1 MANEEYPVLDFYLML
16 SILLVVVLL
25 LRTPQ
30 QNPNNAL
37 LHPGDHGAAVA
48 ANQVPDAG
56 AHQVH
61 GAGALLYPDDH
72 GAAVAANQVPD
83 AGPHQ
88 VHGAGALLYPED
100 HGAAVAAN
108 QVPDAGPHQGAHQV
122 QVVNEE
128 HRGRPTL
135 LTPDQVEIFNILF
148 ETNEYLTKDQVSFLM
163 EAFNLERRFILRWFG
178 YQRAKKRNQ
187 NQGE

>member
-37 LHPGDHGAAVA
+37 LHPG
-48 ANQVPDAG
+48 
-56 AHQVH
+56 
-61 GAGALLYPDDH
+61 
-72 GAAVAANQVPD
+72 
-83 AGPHQ
+83 
-88 VHGAGALLYPED
+88 D

>member
-1 MANEEYPVLDFYLML
+1 MKWRVETVLWTPCDVNSGTSTVPKKMANKEYPVLDFYLML
-16 SILLVVVLL
+16 SILLVLVLL

-37 LHPGDHGAAVA
+37 LHPG
-48 ANQVPDAG
+48 
-56 AHQVH
+56 
-61 GAGALLYPDDH
+61 DH